1 MEPLAILIIHIIGKV
16 GVMESLSQIQAH
28 KDEESD
34 FFGIEY
40 NFRKT
45 ERSRRKK
52 LLKKYKLKVE
62 QELRNRNLKQNA
74 KTMTKS
80 TEIGQSQ
87 DEQPFLWDVLNEEC
101 FDFKFSCHF
110 LMKEDSIWIESEK
123 TEESSQ

>member
-62 QELRNRNLKQNA
+62 
-74 KTMTKS
+74 
-80 TEIGQSQ
+80 
-87 DEQPFLWDVLNEEC
+87 
-101 FDFKFSCHF
+101 
-110 LMKEDSIWIESEK
+110 
-123 TEESSQ
+123 